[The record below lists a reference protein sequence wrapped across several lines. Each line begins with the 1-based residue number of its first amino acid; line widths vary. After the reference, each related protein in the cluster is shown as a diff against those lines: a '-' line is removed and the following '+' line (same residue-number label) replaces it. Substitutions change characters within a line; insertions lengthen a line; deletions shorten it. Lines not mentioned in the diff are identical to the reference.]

1 MDFLPLFCQLQNKP
15 VLIVGGGEVAV
26 RKARLLLDAKAKIT
40 INAPHLEPQ
49 LMSWA
54 EQGRLTVCAADF
66 HPELLDGKWLVI
78 AATNQPEVN
87 QQVFNEASL
96 RQIFC
101 NVVDSPAHCSAIM
114 PAIIDR
120 SPLMVAIS
128 SAGAAPVLSRQLRE
142 KLEAMLPQHLGQL
155 AALAGKLRERVKLI
169 PDKLARRRFWELL
182 FSHDRL
188 ARQLARGQQ
197 QAAEQSVSELL
208 EEQPQSKGSVTL
220 VGAGPGDAGLLTLS
234 GLQQLQQA
242 DVVVYDRLVSQE
254 VLALVRRD
262 AERIFVGKEAG
273 RHCVPQ
279 QAINQLLLEQAQLGK
294 QVVRLKGAIPLS
306 LAGAARSWKPWP
318 RRASPSRWYRA
329 LRQPQAAPPTAAF
342 PSPTAITPSGC
353 SSSPATTRRAI
364 SPRSGR
370 RWRPPPDSGVL
381 HGAGPRRPHSGCAAN
396 PRHARSHPGGA
407 GGTRHPAQS
416 AGGARRAATA
426 GRTDPSGEEPE
437 SHHHRLGGHSGR
449 QAGLVWGSQR
459 HPRHLT
465 PHGYHLIATRKQRAA
480 TPLSA
485 FCINDQAVARHV
497 CYSSLMGPEF

>member
-78 AATNQPEVN
+78 AATNQQEVN
-87 QQVFNEASL
+87 QQVFHEANL

-142 KLEAMLPQHLGQL
+142 KFEAMLPQHLGQL

-169 PDKLARRRFWELL
+169 PDKLARRRFWERL
-182 FSHDRL
+182 FSHERL
-188 ARQLARGQQ
+188 ACQLARGQQ
-197 QAAEQSVSELL
+197 QAAEQSIAELL
-208 EEQPQSKGSVTL
+208 NEQPKSKGSVTL

-242 DVVVYDRLVSQE
+242 DVVVYDRLVSLE

-306 LAGAARSWKPWP
+306 LAGVARSWKPWP
-318 RRASPSRWYRA
+318 RQASPSRWYRVSR
-329 LRQPQAAPPTAAF
+329 LRRAAPPAAAF
-342 PSPTAITPSGC
+342 PSPTAIMPSEY
-353 SSSPATTRRAI
+353 SSSPVTTRRAI
-364 SPRSGR
+364 SPRSGQR
-370 RWRPPPDSGVL
+370 WPPPARLWCSTWGWPTPPAFRMRCKPTACPATPRWRWWSKAPSSVSGW
-381 HGAGPRRPHSGCAAN
+381 CAA
-396 PRHARSHPGGA
+396 S
-407 GGTRHPAQS
+407 
-416 AGGARRAATA
+416 
-426 GRTDPSGEEPE
+426 
-437 SHHHRLGGHSGR
+437 
-449 QAGLVWGSQR
+449 
-459 HPRHLT
+459 
-465 PHGYHLIATRKQRAA
+465 
-480 TPLSA
+480 
-485 FCINDQAVARHV
+485 C
-497 CYSSLMGPEF
+497 SSWPNWPVR

>member
-54 EQGRLTVCAADF
+54 EQGRLTVCAAGF

-78 AATNQPEVN
+78 AATNQQEVN
-87 QQVFNEASL
+87 QQVFNEANL

-101 NVVDSPAHCSAIM
+101 NAVDSPAHCS
-114 PAIIDR
+114 AIIDR

-169 PDKLARRRFWELL
+169 PDKLARRRFWEQL

-197 QAAEQSVSELL
+197 QAAEQSVAELL
-208 EEQPQSKGSVTL
+208 DEPLQSKGSVTL

-279 QAINQLLLEQAQLGK
+279 QAINQLLLEQARLGK
-294 QVVRLKGAIPLS
+294 QVVRLKGGDPFIFGRGGEELETLAEAGIPFS
-306 LAGAARSWKPWP
+306 VVPGI
-318 RRASPSRWYRA
+318 
-329 LRQPQAAPPTAAF
+329 TAA
-342 PSPTAITPSGC
+342 
-353 SSSPATTRRAI
+353 
-364 SPRSGR
+364 
-370 RWRPPPDSGVL
+370 
-381 HGAGPRRPHSGCAAN
+381 SGCAAYSGIPLTHRDHAQRVQFITGHDKEGN
-396 PRHARSHPGGA
+396 IAQEWSALAAPRQTLVFYMGLAHAARIQDALQIHGMPGHTPVA
-407 GGTRHPAQS
+407 LVEQGTQ
-416 AGGARRAATA
+416 
-426 GRTDPSGEEPE
+426 
-437 SHHHRLGGHSGR
+437 L
-449 QAGLVWGSQR
+449 SQR
-459 HPRHLT
+459 VVRGELQQLAELARQVKSPSLIIIGSVVT
-465 PHGYHLIATRKQRAA
+465 LADKLDWYGEANAIHGI
-480 TPLSA
+480 
-485 FCINDQAVARHV
+485 
-497 CYSSLMGPEF
+497 

>member
-1 MDFLPLFCQLQNKP
+1 MDFLPLFCQLQNKQ

-54 EQGRLTVCAADF
+54 EQGRLTVCAASF

-87 QQVFNEASL
+87 HQVFHEANL

-101 NVVDSPAHCSAIM
+101 NVVDSPAHCS
-114 PAIIDR
+114 AIIDR

-169 PDKLARRRFWELL
+169 PDKLARRRFWERL

-197 QAAEQSVSELL
+197 LAAEESINKLLL
-208 EEQPQSKGSVTL
+208 EPQQSQGSVTL

-294 QVVRLKGAIPLS
+294 QVVRLKGGDPFIFGRGGEELETLAEAGIPFS
-306 LAGAARSWKPWP
+306 VVPGI
-318 RRASPSRWYRA
+318 
-329 LRQPQAAPPTAAF
+329 TAA
-342 PSPTAITPSGC
+342 
-353 SSSPATTRRAI
+353 
-364 SPRSGR
+364 
-370 RWRPPPDSGVL
+370 
-381 HGAGPRRPHSGCAAN
+381 SGCAAYSGIPLTHRDHAQRVQFITGHDKEGN
-396 PRHARSHPGGA
+396 IAQEWAALAAPRQTLVFYMGLAHAARIQDELQTHGMPGHTPVA
-407 GGTRHPAQS
+407 LVEQGTQ
-416 AGGARRAATA
+416 
-426 GRTDPSGEEPE
+426 
-437 SHHHRLGGHSGR
+437 L
-449 QAGLVWGSQR
+449 SQR
-459 HPRHLT
+459 VVRGELQQLAELARQVKSPSLIIIGSVVT
-465 PHGYHLIATRKQRAA
+465 LADKLDWYGEANAIHGI
-480 TPLSA
+480 
-485 FCINDQAVARHV
+485 
-497 CYSSLMGPEF
+497 

>member
-54 EQGRLTVCAADF
+54 EQGRLTVCAAGF

-87 QQVFNEASL
+87 QQVFHEANL

-128 SAGAAPVLSRQLRE
+128 SAGAAQ
-142 KLEAMLPQHLGQL
+142 
-155 AALAGKLRERVKLI
+155 AGKLRERVKLI
-169 PDKLARRRFWELL
+169 PDKLARRRFWERL
-182 FSHDRL
+182 FSHERL

-197 QAAEQSVSELL
+197 QAAEQSVAELL
-208 EEQPQSKGSVTL
+208 DEPLQSKGSVTL

-242 DVVVYDRLVSQE
+242 DVVVYDRLVSQA

-279 QAINQLLLEQAQLGK
+279 QAINQLLLEQARLGK
-294 QVVRLKGAIPLS
+294 QVVRLKGGDPFIFGRGGEELETLAEAGIPFS
-306 LAGAARSWKPWP
+306 VVPGI
-318 RRASPSRWYRA
+318 
-329 LRQPQAAPPTAAF
+329 TAA
-342 PSPTAITPSGC
+342 
-353 SSSPATTRRAI
+353 
-364 SPRSGR
+364 
-370 RWRPPPDSGVL
+370 
-381 HGAGPRRPHSGCAAN
+381 SGCAAYSGIPLTHRDHAQRVQFITGHDKEGN
-396 PRHARSHPGGA
+396 IAQEWSALAAPRQTLVFYMGLAHAARIQDALQTHGMPGHTPVA
-407 GGTRHPAQS
+407 LVEQGTQ
-416 AGGARRAATA
+416 
-426 GRTDPSGEEPE
+426 
-437 SHHHRLGGHSGR
+437 L
-449 QAGLVWGSQR
+449 SQR
-459 HPRHLT
+459 VVRGELQQLAELT
-465 PHGYHLIATRKQRAA
+465 RQVKSPSLIIIGTVVTLADKLDWYGEANAIHGI
-480 TPLSA
+480 
-485 FCINDQAVARHV
+485 
-497 CYSSLMGPEF
+497 

>member
-26 RKARLLLDAKAKIT
+26 RKARLLLDTKAKIT

-54 EQGRLTVCAADF
+54 EQGRLTVCAASF

-78 AATNQPEVN
+78 AATNQQEVN
-87 QQVFNEASL
+87 HQVFNEANL

-169 PDKLARRRFWELL
+169 PDKLARRRFWERL
-182 FSHDRL
+182 FSHERL
-188 ARQLARGQQ
+188 ACQLARGQQ
-197 QAAEQSVSELL
+197 QAAEQSIAELL
-208 EEQPQSKGSVTL
+208 DEPLQSKGSVTL

-273 RHCVPQ
+273 RHCVSQ
-279 QAINQLLLEQAQLGK
+279 QAINQLLLEQALLGK
-294 QVVRLKGAIPLS
+294 QVVRLKGGDPFIFGRGGEELETLAEAGIPFS
-306 LAGAARSWKPWP
+306 VVPGI
-318 RRASPSRWYRA
+318 
-329 LRQPQAAPPTAAF
+329 TAA
-342 PSPTAITPSGC
+342 
-353 SSSPATTRRAI
+353 
-364 SPRSGR
+364 
-370 RWRPPPDSGVL
+370 
-381 HGAGPRRPHSGCAAN
+381 SGCAAYSGIPLTHRDHAQRVQFITGHDKEGN
-396 PRHARSHPGGA
+396 IAQEWSALAAPRQTLVFYMGLAHAARIQDELQNHGMPGHTPVA
-407 GGTRHPAQS
+407 LVEQGTQ
-416 AGGARRAATA
+416 
-426 GRTDPSGEEPE
+426 
-437 SHHHRLGGHSGR
+437 L
-449 QAGLVWGSQR
+449 SQR
-459 HPRHLT
+459 VVRGELQQLAELARQVKSPSLIIIGSVVT
-465 PHGYHLIATRKQRAA
+465 LADKLDWYGEANAIHGI
-480 TPLSA
+480 
-485 FCINDQAVARHV
+485 
-497 CYSSLMGPEF
+497 

>member
-1 MDFLPLFCQLQNKP
+1 MDFLPLFCQLQHKP

-26 RKARLLLDAKAKIT
+26 QKARLLLDAKAWVT

-78 AATNQPEVN
+78 AATNQPKVN

-101 NVVDSPAHCSAIM
+101 NVVDAPAHCSAIM

-128 SAGAAPVLSRQLRE
+128 SAGSAPVLSRQLRE
-142 KLEAMLPQHLGQL
+142 KLEAMLPQHI
-155 AALAGKLRERVKLI
+155 GKLRERVKAI
-169 PDKLARRRFWELL
+169 PDKLARRRFWERL
-182 FSHDRL
+182 FSHERL
-188 ARQLARGQQ
+188 ACQLARGQQ
-197 QAAEQSVSELL
+197 QAAEESVAELL
-208 EEQPQSKGSVTL
+208 NEPEQSKGSVTL
-220 VGAGPGDAGLLTLS
+220 VGAGPGDAGLLTLN

-279 QAINQLLLEQAQLGK
+279 QAINQLLLEQARLGK
-294 QVVRLKGAIPLS
+294 QVIRLKGGIPLS
-306 LAGAARSWKPWP
+306 LAGAAKSWRPWP
-318 RRASPSRWYRA
+318 RRASPSLWCRA
-329 LRQPQAAPPTAAF
+329 SRRPQAAPPIAVF
-342 PSPTAITPSGC
+342 PSPIAITPSGC
-353 SSSPATTRRAI
+353 SSSPDTTRRAI

-370 RWRPPPDSGVL
+370 RWRRPV
-381 HGAGPRRPHSGCAAN
+381 RRWSSTWGWPMPAAFRTSCR
-396 PRHARSHPGGA
+396 P
-407 GGTRHPAQS
+407 
-416 AGGARRAATA
+416 TA
-426 GRTDPSGEEPE
+426 CP
-437 SHHHRLGGHSGR
+437 
-449 QAGLVWGSQR
+449 
-459 HPRHLT
+459 
-465 PHGYHLIATRKQRAA
+465 A
-480 TPLSA
+480 TP
-485 FCINDQAVARHV
+485 R
-497 CYSSLMGPEF
+497 

>member
-1 MDFLPLFCQLQNKP
+1 M
-15 VLIVGGGEVAV
+15 
-26 RKARLLLDAKAKIT
+26 
-40 INAPHLEPQ
+40 
-49 LMSWA
+49 
-54 EQGRLTVCAADF
+54 
-66 HPELLDGKWLVI
+66 I
-78 AATNQPEVN
+78 AATNQQEVN
-87 QQVFNEASL
+87 QQVFHEANL

-169 PDKLARRRFWELL
+169 PDKLARRRFWERL
-182 FSHDRL
+182 FSHERL
-188 ARQLARGQQ
+188 ACQLARGQQ
-197 QAAEQSVSELL
+197 QAAEQSVAELL
-208 EEQPQSKGSVTL
+208 DEPLQSKGSVTL

-294 QVVRLKGAIPLS
+294 QVVRLKGGDPFIFGRGGEELETLAEAGIPFSVVPGITAASGCAAYSGIPLTHRDHAQRVQFITGHDKEGNITQEWS
-306 LAGAARSWKPWP
+306 ALAG
-318 RRASPSRWYRA
+318 
-329 LRQPQAAPPTAAF
+329 
-342 PSPTAITPSGC
+342 
-353 SSSPATTRRAI
+353 
-364 SPRSGR
+364 
-370 RWRPPPDSGVL
+370 PPPDPGVL

-407 GGTRHPAQS
+407 GGARHPAQS
-416 AGGARRAATA
+416 AGGARRAAA
-426 GRTDPSGEEPE
+426 VGRTGPSGEEPE
-437 SHHHRLGGHSGR
+437 PHHHRLGGHSGR

-465 PHGYHLIATRKQRAA
+465 PHGYHPIETTKQRAA
-480 TPLSA
+480 MPLSV
-485 FCINDQAVARHV
+485 FCINDPAVARRV
-497 CYSSLMGPEF
+497 CYSSRMGPVF

>member
-26 RKARLLLDAKAKIT
+26 RKARLLLDTKAKIT

-78 AATNQPEVN
+78 AATNQQEVN
-87 QQVFNEASL
+87 QQVFHEANL

-142 KLEAMLPQHLGQL
+142 KL
-155 AALAGKLRERVKLI
+155 I
-169 PDKLARRRFWELL
+169 PDKLARRRFWERL

-197 QAAEQSVSELL
+197 QAAEQSVAELL
-208 EEQPQSKGSVTL
+208 DEQPQSKGSVTL

-279 QAINQLLLEQAQLGK
+279 QAINQLLLEQARLGK
-294 QVVRLKGAIPLS
+294 QVVRLKGGDPFIFGRGGEELETLAEAGIPFS
-306 LAGAARSWKPWP
+306 VVPGI
-318 RRASPSRWYRA
+318 
-329 LRQPQAAPPTAAF
+329 TAA
-342 PSPTAITPSGC
+342 
-353 SSSPATTRRAI
+353 
-364 SPRSGR
+364 
-370 RWRPPPDSGVL
+370 
-381 HGAGPRRPHSGCAAN
+381 SGCAAYSGIPLTHRDHAQRVQFITGHDKEGN
-396 PRHARSHPGGA
+396 IAQEWSALAAPRQTLVFYMGLAHAARIQDALQTHGMPGHTPVA
-407 GGTRHPAQS
+407 LVEQGTQ
-416 AGGARRAATA
+416 
-426 GRTDPSGEEPE
+426 
-437 SHHHRLGGHSGR
+437 L
-449 QAGLVWGSQR
+449 SQR
-459 HPRHLT
+459 VVRGELQQLAELARQVKSPSLIIIGSVVT
-465 PHGYHLIATRKQRAA
+465 LADKLDWYGEANAIHGI
-480 TPLSA
+480 
-485 FCINDQAVARHV
+485 
-497 CYSSLMGPEF
+497 

>member
-15 VLIVGGGEVAV
+15 VLIIGGGEVAV

-54 EQGRLTVCAADF
+54 EQGRLTVCAAGF

-87 QQVFNEASL
+87 HQVFHEASL

-155 AALAGKLRERVKLI
+155 AALAGKLRERVKAI

-197 QAAEQSVSELL
+197 QAAEQSVSEL
-208 EEQPQSKGSVTL
+208 
-220 VGAGPGDAGLLTLS
+220 
-234 GLQQLQQA
+234 
-242 DVVVYDRLVSQE
+242 
-254 VLALVRRD
+254 
-262 AERIFVGKEAG
+262 
-273 RHCVPQ
+273 
-279 QAINQLLLEQAQLGK
+279 
-294 QVVRLKGAIPLS
+294 
-306 LAGAARSWKPWP
+306 
-318 RRASPSRWYRA
+318 
-329 LRQPQAAPPTAAF
+329 
-342 PSPTAITPSGC
+342 
-353 SSSPATTRRAI
+353 
-364 SPRSGR
+364 
-370 RWRPPPDSGVL
+370 
-381 HGAGPRRPHSGCAAN
+381 
-396 PRHARSHPGGA
+396 
-407 GGTRHPAQS
+407 
-416 AGGARRAATA
+416 
-426 GRTDPSGEEPE
+426 
-437 SHHHRLGGHSGR
+437 
-449 QAGLVWGSQR
+449 
-459 HPRHLT
+459 
-465 PHGYHLIATRKQRAA
+465 
-480 TPLSA
+480 
-485 FCINDQAVARHV
+485 
-497 CYSSLMGPEF
+497 

>member
-54 EQGRLTVCAADF
+54 EQGRLTVCAASF

-78 AATNQPEVN
+78 AATNQQEVN
-87 QQVFNEASL
+87 HQVFHEANL

-169 PDKLARRRFWELL
+169 PDKLARRRFWERL

-197 QAAEQSVSELL
+197 QAAEQSVAELL
-208 EEQPQSKGSVTL
+208 DEQPQSKGSVTL

-294 QVVRLKGAIPLS
+294 QVVRLKGGDPFIFGRGGEELETLAEAGIPFS
-306 LAGAARSWKPWP
+306 VVPGI
-318 RRASPSRWYRA
+318 
-329 LRQPQAAPPTAAF
+329 TAA
-342 PSPTAITPSGC
+342 
-353 SSSPATTRRAI
+353 
-364 SPRSGR
+364 
-370 RWRPPPDSGVL
+370 
-381 HGAGPRRPHSGCAAN
+381 SGCAAYSGIPLTHRDHAQRVQFITGHDKEGN
-396 PRHARSHPGGA
+396 IAQEWSALAAPRQTLVFYMGLAHAARIQDALQTHGMPGHTPVA
-407 GGTRHPAQS
+407 LVEQGTQ
-416 AGGARRAATA
+416 
-426 GRTDPSGEEPE
+426 
-437 SHHHRLGGHSGR
+437 L
-449 QAGLVWGSQR
+449 SQR
-459 HPRHLT
+459 VVRGELQQLAELARQVKSPSLIIIGSVVT
-465 PHGYHLIATRKQRAA
+465 LADKLDWYGEANAIHGI
-480 TPLSA
+480 
-485 FCINDQAVARHV
+485 
-497 CYSSLMGPEF
+497 

>member
-78 AATNQPEVN
+78 AATNQQEVN
-87 QQVFNEASL
+87 QQVFHEANL

-169 PDKLARRRFWELL
+169 PDKLARRRFWERL
-182 FSHDRL
+182 FSHERL
-188 ARQLARGQQ
+188 ACQLARGQQ
-197 QAAEQSVSELL
+197 QAAEQSVAELL
-208 EEQPQSKGSVTL
+208 DEQPQSKGSVTL

-234 GLQQLQQA
+234 GLQQL
-242 DVVVYDRLVSQE
+242 
-254 VLALVRRD
+254 
-262 AERIFVGKEAG
+262 
-273 RHCVPQ
+273 
-279 QAINQLLLEQAQLGK
+279 
-294 QVVRLKGAIPLS
+294 
-306 LAGAARSWKPWP
+306 
-318 RRASPSRWYRA
+318 
-329 LRQPQAAPPTAAF
+329 
-342 PSPTAITPSGC
+342 
-353 SSSPATTRRAI
+353 
-364 SPRSGR
+364 
-370 RWRPPPDSGVL
+370 
-381 HGAGPRRPHSGCAAN
+381 
-396 PRHARSHPGGA
+396 
-407 GGTRHPAQS
+407 
-416 AGGARRAATA
+416 
-426 GRTDPSGEEPE
+426 
-437 SHHHRLGGHSGR
+437 
-449 QAGLVWGSQR
+449 
-459 HPRHLT
+459 
-465 PHGYHLIATRKQRAA
+465 
-480 TPLSA
+480 
-485 FCINDQAVARHV
+485 
-497 CYSSLMGPEF
+497 